1 MIRVGIIMYF
11 SKEYKGGIN
20 YLKNL
25 LYASHSEAPGYIH
38 YTFFVPSDLDQDII
52 DAFLPYAQVIKTNVL
67 KRKSMPWYIDKVSD
81 KLFKKN
87 LLLINLLKKYKI
99 EIVSHS
105 NFFSRFGKL
114 KIVSWIPD
122 FQLYHF
128 PDLWSASERNWMI
141 NLNKKVVKYSDRI
154 ILSSNDSLKDYIK
167 FASEDISKVKVMQ
180 FVSQPSSLSETE
192 FIATQKRIQSK
203 YQIEGDFLYLPNQ
216 FWSHKNHM
224 VVFKA
229 INLLKNRG
237 LNPLLVTTGHMVD
250 YRGNDGNIKMI
261 RDFIEV
267 NDLSKNILLLGLIPY
282 AEVLVLMKTCTALIN
297 PSLFEGWS
305 STVEEAKSI
314 GKKILVSDI
323 PIHREQDPE
332 TGIYFDPRNESA
344 LADIIEN
351 VLSQVENK
359 VSNNFLTDEEVQ
371 NNLATRT
378 KLFAQK
384 YHQIITEL
392 YNER

>member
-25 LYASHSEAPGYIH
+25 LYASHNEAPGYIH
-38 YTFFVPSDLDQDII
+38 YTLFVPSDLDQDII
-52 DAFLPYAQVIKTNVL
+52 DIFLPYAQVIKTIVL
-67 KRKSMPWYIDKVSD
+67 KRKSVSWYVDKIAD

-87 LLLINLLKKYKI
+87 LLLIKLLKKYKI

-114 KIVSWIPD
+114 KIVSWVPD

-128 PDLWSASERNWMI
+128 PDLWSASERNWMM
-141 NLNKKVVKYSDRI
+141 NLNRKVVKYSDCI
-154 ILSSNDSLKDYIK
+154 ILSSHDALKDYIT
-167 FASEDISKVKVMQ
+167 FVSEDTSKVKVLQ
-180 FVSQPSSLSETE
+180 FVSQPSSLTEVE
-192 FIATQKRIQSK
+192 FINTQKLIKSK

-229 INLLKNRG
+229 INLLKKRG
-237 LNPLLVTTGHMVD
+237 FNPLLVTTGLMID

-261 RDFIEV
+261 RDFIEL
-267 NDLSKNILLLGLIPY
+267 NNLSKNILLLGLIPY
-282 AEVLVLMKTCTALIN
+282 AEVLVLMKTSLVLIN

-314 GKKILVSDI
+314 GKRILVSDI

-332 TGIYFDPRNESA
+332 TGIYFDPNNETI
-344 LADIIEN
+344 LANIIEDILEQKGQEISN
-351 VLSQVENK
+351 SFLINK
-359 VSNNFLTDEEVQ
+359 KVQ
-371 NNLATRT
+371 EDLRLRT

-384 YHQIITEL
+384 YHQIIAEL
-392 YNER
+392 SNHQ

>member
-25 LYASHSEAPGYIH
+25 LYASCTYAPGYIQ
-38 YTFFVPSDLDQDII
+38 YTLFVPSDIDQEII
-52 DAFLPYAQVIKTNVL
+52 DGFLPYARVIKTSIL
-67 KRKSMPWYIDKVSD
+67 KRKSAVWYVDKIAD

-87 LLLINLLKKYKI
+87 ILLIKLLKKYEI
-99 EIVSHS
+99 QIVSHS

-114 KIVSWIPD
+114 KIISWIPD
-122 FQLYHF
+122 FQLHYF
-128 PDLWSASERNWMI
+128 PDLWSKSELDWML
-141 NLNKKVVKYSDRI
+141 NLNDKVVKYSDCV
-154 ILSSNDSLKDYIK
+154 ILSSNDALKDYIA
-167 FASEDISKVKVMQ
+167 FASKDVSKVKVLQ
-180 FVSQPSSLSETE
+180 FVSQPSTLTE
-192 FIATQKRIQSK
+192 SAFRDTQKIIQSK
-203 YQIEGDFLYLPNQ
+203 YHIEGNFLYLPNQ

-237 LNPLLVTTGHMVD
+237 CNILLLTTGHMVD
-250 YRGNDGNIKMI
+250 YRGNDGNIKTI
-261 RDFIEV
+261 REFIET

-282 AEVLVLMKTCTALIN
+282 SEVLVLMKTCLALIN

-314 GKKILVSDI
+314 GKTVFLSDI

-332 TGIYFDPRNESA
+332 FGIYFDPQDELA
-344 LADIIEN
+344 LANKIEFFIKQN
-351 VLSQVENK
+351 HSKDFNEFFTEKSVQENL
-359 VSNNFLTDEEVQ
+359 V
-371 NNLATRT
+371 ART

-384 YHQIITEL
+384 YHQIIAQLSEDL
-392 YNER
+392 